1 MIPVN
6 HKILV
11 YCDLTQKDTCK
22 IGGNIFKMAN
32 LYETNYRLKSPVICI
47 VEEGNEL
54 VHAGDILLC
63 HHNLF
68 YQPSPYYLF
77 GNFFSIPFSNV
88 LFAKVLEDGE
98 LLPICGNILG
108 ERIPKQYKI
117 PVPPDKMEKYN
128 DRMIITNPGYTKYKK
143 GQLILGR
150 PSCCYDVVY
159 NWNEV
164 QKTVT
169 KVSEDMVCGIAK

>member
-6 HKILV
+6 NKILV
-11 YCDLTQKDTCK
+11 FSDLNQKDTVS

-54 VHAGDILLC
+54 VHKGDILLC

-68 YQPSPYYLF
+68 YMPSPYHLYS
-77 GNFFSIPFSNV
+77 NYFSIPFSQV
-88 LFAKVLEDGE
+88 LFAKILQNGD

-108 ERIPKQYKI
+108 ERIPKKYVL
-117 PVPPDKMEKYN
+117 PVTPDAQEMYN
-128 DRMIITNPGYTKYKK
+128 DRMVISNAGYTKYKK
-143 GQLILGR
+143 GQIIFAR
-150 PSCCYDVVY
+150 PSSCYDIVY
-159 NWNEV
+159 HWNNV

-169 KVSEDMVCGIAK
+169 KIDETMICGIMK